1 MRFRLLCPIL
11 LLLFMPAAQAAT
23 CPPSRTLA
31 FVVERK
37 LARSAPGFTEG
48 LEVHD
53 GALWE
58 STGDLFGN
66 SGIDRI
72 DLKTGQVHTL
82 MDAGKRY
89 FGEGLT
95 VFDGRVYQMTWRE
108 HRVFVFDRALR
119 PLEELTNPREGW
131 GLTHDASRL
140 IASDGSSRLYFL
152 SPRDFSTLSS
162 LEVRDGDDPVRN
174 LNELEYAG
182 GAVWANVFET
192 WTVAKIDPAS
202 GCVTATADITRLKA
216 HMTAGERAAIAR
228 DQNFVPNGIAFDPA
242 SGLFALTGKFW
253 PMVFLGHF
261 VEE

>member
-1 MRFRLLCPIL
+1 MRAWLLCPV
-11 LLLFMPAAQAAT
+11 LLFVSLCPALAAR
-23 CPPSRTLA
+23 CPAPQSLA

-37 LARSAPGFTEG
+37 LPRSAPGFTEG

-58 STGDLFGN
+58 STGDVFGN

-72 DLKTGQVHTL
+72 DLRTGQVQSL
-82 MDAGKRY
+82 LDAGKNY

-95 VFDGRVYQMTWRE
+95 ALDGRIYQMTWRE
-108 HRVFVFDRALR
+108 HRVFVFDKDLR
-119 PLEELTNPREGW
+119 PLPELTNPREGW
-131 GLTHDASRL
+131 GLTHDAGRL

-162 LEVRDGDDPVRN
+162 LEVRDGGEPVRN
-174 LNELEYAG
+174 LNELEYVQ

-192 WTVAKIDPAS
+192 WMVVRIDPAT
-202 GCVTATADITRLKA
+202 GCVTGRADISRLKA
-216 HMTAGERAAIAR
+216 HMTPGERAAIAQ
-228 DQNFVPNGIAFDPA
+228 DANFVPNGIAYDA
-242 SGLFALTGKFW
+242 GTGLFILAGKFW
-253 PMVFLGHF
+253 PMLFLGHF